1 MRLHALASLVAAAL
15 FLFPAGAA
23 PKDDLLAADKAFCDM
38 SIAKGSHAAFLAYMT
53 DDVRL
58 YDGTHPPL
66 LGKKA
71 VEAYYAG
78 VEKSDPTYSNGRLEW
93 TPLEAEASPDG
104 MLGWTRGTWIWTLKK
119 PDGTSANA
127 TGYYVTGWRKQ
138 PDGSWKFDFDIG
150 GTDRH

>member
-1 MRLHALASLVAAAL
+1 MRIHALVGLVALVLCLA
-15 FLFPAGAA
+15 PAGAA
-23 PKDDLLAADKAFCDM
+23 PKDDLLAADKAFSDL
-38 SIAKGSHAAFLAYMT
+38 SVAKGRHAAFLAYMT

-58 YDGTHPPL
+58 YDGEHPPL

-71 VEAYYAG
+71 VEAYYAT
-78 VEKSDPTYSNGRLEW
+78 VEKSDPAYANVRLEW

-104 MLGWTRGTWIWTLKK
+104 MMGWTRGTWIWTQKK
-119 PDGTSANA
+119 PDGATAKL

-138 PDGSWKFDFDIG
+138 PDGSWKFDIDIG